1 MENKEYMLRFLP
13 IFEQDL
19 TDTVDYIV
27 EKLKNPAAA
36 ERLVDEIQNAIRKRQ
51 GCPLAFEPYN
61 SAKQRRTEYY
71 PIYVG
76 NYIVFYVVIGNVMEV
91 RRLLYSRRDL
101 KEQL

>member
-1 MENKEYMLRFLP
+1 MENKKYMLRFLP
-13 IFEQDL
+13 AFEQDL
-19 TDTVDYIV
+19 TDTADYIV

-51 GCPLAFEPYN
+51 ECPLSFEPYP
-61 SAKQRRTEYY
+61 SAKQRRIEYY

-91 RRLLYSRRDL
+91 RRLVYSRRDL
-101 KEQL
+101 K